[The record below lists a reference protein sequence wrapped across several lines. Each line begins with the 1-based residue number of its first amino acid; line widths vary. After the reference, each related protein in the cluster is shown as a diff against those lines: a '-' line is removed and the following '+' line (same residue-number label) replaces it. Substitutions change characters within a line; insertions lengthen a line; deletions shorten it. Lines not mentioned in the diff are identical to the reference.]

1 MKFLNLS
8 IPRRLQYI
16 RISICLAL
24 FISFLLSWNLW
35 SSSAYY
41 PDQLLLPSLQFLSPF
56 SGFITAASIL
66 SLLVSV
72 LHKNHRLFIALA
84 ITLNILLVLLDYNRL
99 QSWFFIYNALL
110 FVLLF
115 YNGRVDNST
124 HFIFIFICLQII
136 PASVYFFNGI
146 SQLNPNFY
154 NSDLYSTLSSL
165 HAHSSER
172 QFTYFM
178 KAGKVI
184 PFILIFLSMALLF
197 RPTRFLAIPLALI
210 FHFLLLFLLF
220 PSATNNNSAVWL
232 MNLVFS
238 VLTILLFAG
247 NTQDRYFSNSI
258 LLQKPLFY
266 LVLFSFFISPA
277 FQYLHIWENAP
288 KITFRNGLQST
299 TNPVINTDEYKQLPL
314 YVRHFCKENGGAYEI
329 QVSEWC
335 RHELHSDP
343 VAEGLFSGKNEEL
356 KSNIAAGVVKDSE
369 DELSSL

>member
-24 FISFLLSWNLW
+24 LISFLLSWNLW
-35 SSSAYY
+35 SNNAYY
-41 PDQLLLPSLQFLSPF
+41 PDQLLVPSLQFLSPF
-56 SGFITAASIL
+56 SGFITVASIL

-72 LHKNHRLFIALA
+72 LHKNHRLFLLIALS
-84 ITLNILLVLLDYNRL
+84 LNILLVLLDYNRL

-154 NSDLYSTLSSL
+154 NTDLYSTLSTL
-165 HAHSSER
+165 HSHSSER
-172 QFTYFM
+172 QFAYFM
-178 KAGKVI
+178 KAGRIV
-184 PFILIFLSMALLF
+184 PFVLIFLSLALLI

-220 PSATNNNSAVWL
+220 PSERNSNAAIWL
-232 MNLVFS
+232 MNLTFS
-238 VLTILLFAG
+238 ILTIFLFAG

-266 LVLFSFFISPA
+266 LVFFCFFISPA
-277 FQYLHIWENAP
+277 FQFLNIWENAP
-288 KITFRNGLQST
+288 KITFRNGHQPKS
-299 TNPVINTDEYKQLPL
+299 NPMLNEEQFKQLPL
-314 YVRHFCKENGGAYEI
+314 YVRHFCKKNEDRYEI
-329 QVSEWC
+329 RISDWC
-335 RHELHSDP
+335 RHELRSDP
-343 VAEGLFSGKNEEL
+343 VAEGIFLNKNEQ
-356 KSNIAAGVVKDSE
+356 SGTNIAIGDVKESE

>member
-8 IPRRLQYI
+8 IPRRLQHI

-24 FISFLLSWNLW
+24 LISFLLSWNLW
-35 SSSAYY
+35 SNNAYY
-41 PDQLLLPSLQFLSPF
+41 PDQLLVPSLQFLSPF
-56 SGFITAASIL
+56 SGFITVASIL
-66 SLLVSV
+66 SLLVSI
-72 LHKNHRLFIALA
+72 LHKNHRLFLLIALS
-84 ITLNILLVLLDYNRL
+84 LNILLVLLDYNRL

-154 NSDLYSTLSSL
+154 NTDLYSTLSTL
-165 HAHSSER
+165 HSQSSER
-172 QFTYFM
+172 QFAYFM
-178 KAGKVI
+178 KAGRIV
-184 PFILIFLSMALLF
+184 PFVLIFLSLALLI

-220 PSATNNNSAVWL
+220 PSETNSNAAIWL
-232 MNLVFS
+232 MNLTFS
-238 VLTILLFAG
+238 ILTILLFAG

-266 LVLFSFFISPA
+266 LVFFCFFISPA
-277 FQYLHIWENAP
+277 FQFLNIWENAP
-288 KITFRNGLQST
+288 KITFRNGHYPKS
-299 TNPVINTDEYKQLPL
+299 NPMLNEEQFKQLPL
-314 YVRHFCKENGGAYEI
+314 YVRHFCMKNEDRYEI
-329 QVSEWC
+329 RISDWC
-335 RHELHSDP
+335 RHELRSDP
-343 VAEGLFSGKNEEL
+343 VAEGIFLNKNEH
-356 KSNIAAGVVKDSE
+356 SGANIAIGDVKESE